1 MWEGRMGPPLPEGKG
16 NTDRARREEAK
27 RISLGPVTSIKWIF
41 SVFLGSCYFLCRAVW
56 VSNPIRVEGMA
67 D

>member
-27 RISLGPVTSIKWIF
+27 RISLSMRELEPEV
-41 SVFLGSCYFLCRAVW
+41 VAEE
-56 VSNPIRVEGMA
+56 VEA
-67 D
+67 TEE